1 MAKKEV
7 KKSIEKSKI
16 EYEDRII
23 AFVDIMGFKNMVDES
38 VNDPYQYAKIK
49 DALNTFRNLKKE
61 KEDPLYDK
69 DIKVTTFSDSLIISY
84 PADYKGGLFYIILDL
99 IYLQFN
105 FSQLGVIIRGGIAMG
120 KLRHIREEI
129 FGPAMNEAYLLESK
143 RAIYPRIVIEQET
156 INTALDRT
164 YDKDFPKEY
173 SLKCEKDDVISLL
186 KQDDDGLY
194 YLDFLRQYD
203 EFEYP
208 EDYFQML
215 STIGNVIQHGKA
227 LAKDVPELSAKYNWL
242 ENYYDSVVKEMK
254 PAAALA

>member
-1 MAKKEV
+1 MIESEIKKRNTT
-7 KKSIEKSKI
+7 K
-16 EYEDRII
+16 YEDRIV

-49 DALNTFRNLKKE
+49 DALRIFRGLKKE

-105 FSQLGVIIRGGIAMG
+105 FSRLGLIIRGGIAMG

-129 FGPAMNEAYLLESK
+129 FGPALNKAYSLESQK
-143 RAIYPRIVIEQET
+143 AVYPRIIIEKET
-156 INTALDRT
+156 IKIALDRT
-164 YDKDFPKEY
+164 YDRDFPKEY
-173 SLKCEKDDVISLL
+173 SLKSEKDDVLSLL
-186 KQDDDGLY
+186 KQDVDGFF

-203 EFEYP
+203 EFEYAD
-208 EDYFQML
+208 EYYNML
-215 STIGNVIQHGKA
+215 ATIGNIIQQGKT
-227 LAKDVPELSAKYNWL
+227 LANGDSKLSPKYDWL
-242 ENYYDSVVKEMK
+242 ENYYNSVVKEIK
-254 PAAALA
+254 PEAALVS